1 MRNPV
6 QPILG
11 LAQILRSRK
20 MRGADSHNKSIM
32 REEEYKYL
40 DIIVKNAKKLL
51 LLEDNILDVARI
63 EDKSLRLNIEE
74 SNQDEVISIVVQHTR
89 DQIDIRGIIFLVC
102 ANKARLAQ
110 VISDL
115 LSNSIKFT
123 KEGMICVNLEKKE
136 NQALA
141 TVKVGLG
148 LFICKTIVEAHGRK
162 IWAESNSDGKGAIF
176 SFSLPFV
183 GRTDSSYEEGVFYAR

>member
-63 EDKSLRLNIEE
+63 EDKSLKLNIEE
-74 SNQDEVISIVVQHTR
+74 SNQDEVISIVVQDTR
-89 DQIDIRGIIFLVC
+89 DQID
-102 ANKARLAQ
+102 
-110 VISDL
+110 
-115 LSNSIKFT
+115 NSRR
-123 KEGMICVNLEKKE
+123 V
-136 NQALA
+136 
-141 TVKVGLG
+141 
-148 LFICKTIVEAHGRK
+148 
-162 IWAESNSDGKGAIF
+162 AIQ
-176 SFSLPFV
+176 
-183 GRTDSSYEEGVFYAR
+183 